1 MLFILLSKLFLCPHD
16 HCKTIYLSQSY
27 CCIMEHEEV
36 IRATYW
42 LSFFVLVAILALVM
56 ISDRL
61 SILFRIVLVL
71 LLAFLSSMFRFED
84 RFSFVSI
91 VVVLVAGFA
100 AGTVLSDSPVQFWSL
115 SFLYVIIFFLGCEVF
130 ERNLLGI

>member
-1 MLFILLSKLFLCPHD
+1 
-16 HCKTIYLSQSY
+16 
-27 CCIMEHEEV
+27 MEHEEV